1 MAGTI
6 SKRELTEGCD
16 AIGATL
22 RMDDELGSVA
32 EAVADADRVYLLGCG
47 SSYWA
52 AVMAGYRF
60 RAAGVDATAVHAAE
74 FLLSPHSVGA
84 DAAVVGFSQSGET
97 EETVRALDAAAAAG
111 ATVVAVTNTRDS
123 RLDRRAAQSFL
134 TPAGEQEA
142 LLATKTVDA
151 AVAMAYGVERLL
163 DGTAGERDLEAAA
176 ERCRATLDVDLSAAV
191 EVLEDADCAYALG
204 TATECGLAG
213 EAATKL
219 GEAALL
225 HTTPQSAL
233 EIAHGHVA
241 NVDGDAVVLLATDPP
256 EGRAYANLLSL
267 LGDAGART
275 VAVCG
280 PNATLAADVTVELPA
295 APGTVLPPLKL
306 VQRLARRVSLE
317 KGYDPDEPP
326 GLPEYSAREIL

>member
-52 AVMAGYRF
+52 AMMAGYRL
-60 RAAGVDATAVHAAE
+60 RVAGVDATAVHAAE
-74 FLLSPHSVGA
+74 FLLSPHPVDA
-84 DAAVVGFSQSGET
+84 DAAVFGFSQSGET
-97 EETVRALDAAAAAG
+97 EETVRALTAAAEAG
-111 ATVVAVTNTRDS
+111 ATAIAVTNTPDS
-123 RLDRRAAQSFL
+123 RLDRCAAQSFR

-163 DGTAGERDLEAAA
+163 DGDAAERDPESTV
-176 ERCRATLDVDLSAAV
+176 ERCRATLDVDLAAAV
-191 EVLEDADCAYALG
+191 GVLEDADCTYALG
-204 TATECGLAG
+204 TGTEFGLAG

-225 HTTPQSAL
+225 HTTPQPAL

-267 LGDAGART
+267 LDDAGART
-275 VAVCG
+275 IAVCS
-280 PNATLAADVTVELPA
+280 PDTTFTADVVVELPI

-317 KGYDPDEPP
+317 RGYDPDEPP